1 MQLIM
6 SKLSEKIYS
15 DIKSGYEELPDN
27 GLNGSYINDLI
38 KKLVDISIKLEAS
51 QTDIESSS
59 IEFQNYMYEKLP

>member
-1 MQLIM
+1 M

-15 DIKSGYEELPDN
+15 DIKSGYEELPDDR
-27 GLNGSYINDLI
+27 LNKSYINDLI